1 MSFRSF
7 GVYSVAVFILFSCS
21 NTVERKPQVAEKA
34 PSETPIV
41 IVKDGEYYLQEAKK
55 SYANTQDSYQG
66 NLLFLSAAEAFQ
78 TEGRCDKSIK
88 MLQVVR
94 KELNNEQ
101 LRRHSNLII
110 AECYFILDDSTHKNA
125 DTLLSNLPSDT
136 IFSARIHALESQF
149 YVRKKQWLKGA
160 SSLLKTAVPENEK
173 SQKIWSLLKNLSL
186 RELEQASLQYSNLQP
201 WLQLAIINKR
211 FALNPAEYKQQLLNW
226 QSRNLTETIANNLP
240 EEVIEMLQLEPI
252 TPSKIAVLIP
262 LSGRLASQGIA
273 IKKGILASYY
283 QDLKN
288 AHINE
293 NEIFKE
299 LHFFD
304 SALKTPEELNTS
316 VANFDVIIGP
326 LIKEKLAALKDILP
340 ADKIMLGLNRLES
353 TGTTSTS
360 NSITDSLEA
369 EPLKA
374 VEQYFFSLAP
384 EDEAQQLARHIL
396 KHQLV
401 HPVIFAAE
409 GSSTQRMAQAFI
421 NEWQKQTN
429 NTPELTTFTT
439 NKDMRIQVSSVLD
452 VAQSKARIK
461 EIEYLSNKEV
471 FGVER
476 NRRDIDAIIL
486 FASPEQTELLNPIIE
501 ASLSPFARKSLS
513 VFASSRSYSIDINQ
527 NSLRDLRNLTFT
539 DMPWMLPNHDWKALS
554 SEVNELW
561 PQEKDSLLRLFAMG
575 VDAYNL
581 IPQLRTLRLLSNVNS
596 HGLTGD
602 INIDSLGI
610 IHRNLPLAQVKQD
623 KVTLI
628 GMD

>member
-1 MSFRSF
+1 
-7 GVYSVAVFILFSCS
+7 
-21 NTVERKPQVAEKA
+21 
-34 PSETPIV
+34 
-41 IVKDGEYYLQEAKK
+41 
-55 SYANTQDSYQG
+55 
-66 NLLFLSAAEAFQ
+66 
-78 TEGRCDKSIK
+78 
-88 MLQVVR
+88 
-94 KELNNEQ
+94 
-101 LRRHSNLII
+101 
-110 AECYFILDDSTHKNA
+110 KNA

-288 AHINE
+288 AQINE

-421 NEWQKQTN
+421 NEWKKQTN